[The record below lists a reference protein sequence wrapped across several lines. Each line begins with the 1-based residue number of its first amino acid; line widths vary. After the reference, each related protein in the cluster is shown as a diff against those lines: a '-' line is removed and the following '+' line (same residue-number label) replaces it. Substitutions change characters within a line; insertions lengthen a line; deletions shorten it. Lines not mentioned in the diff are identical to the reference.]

1 MKEED
6 IEYSQEKAEEL
17 REWMGT
23 HSLPD
28 VAAAADI
35 TLADVEKY
43 ATGAKRI
50 TRAVWKKLAR
60 ALNQLDFERE
70 NAPGDW
76 SKVGCPDEVEFA
88 AYKSGSPKNVGI
100 AVRFSE
106 KEWERVVKLFPP
118 DTDIEKCVRAFI
130 LNGLRDE
137 VLRMLYVPQRY
148 KEVPGGFDAG
158 GEDGL
163 NERFLFER
171 DGCRVVIELA
181 EGELEGL
188 MEDGEEGVFSNQR
201 RLFAEHVF
209 MTEYDRRA
217 NGAVFDSEWKERA
230 IEAEAKLD
238 GIGRILRSK
247 PMQE

>member
-1 MKEED
+1 MSNAKNAERL
-6 IEYSQEKAEEL
+6 EKL
-17 REWMGT
+17 QGIMSV

-28 VAAAADI
+28 IAAAANVP
-35 TLADVEKY
+35 LLEAELY
-43 ATGAKRI
+43 ATGRKVMPDKVWEKLNSAI
-50 TRAVWKKLAR
+50 IAADYERAM
-60 ALNQLDFERE
+60 ALKDR
-70 NAPGDW
+70 
-76 SKVGCPDEVEFA
+76 SKVVYPDEEEFA

-118 DTDIEKCVRAFI
+118 DTDIEKCVREFI

-158 GEDGL
+158 GEEGL

-217 NGAVFDSEWKERA
+217 NGDEFDSEWKERA
-230 IEAEAKLD
+230 LEAEAKLD

>member
-17 REWMGT
+17 REWMGP
-23 HSLPD
+23 HALPD
-28 VAAAADI
+28 VAAAANI
-35 TLADVEKY
+35 TLADVERY
-43 ATGAKRI
+43 ATGEKRI

-60 ALNQLDFERE
+60 ALKQLDFERE

-76 SKVGCPDEVEFA
+76 SKVVYPDEVEFA

-118 DTDIEKCVRAFI
+118 NTDIEKSIRAFI
-130 LNGLRDE
+130 LNGLNDE
-137 VLRMLYVPQRY
+137 MRRALYVPERY
-148 KEVPGGFDAG
+148 NPNCPGGDFAYEEG
-158 GEDGL
+158 PE
-163 NERFLFER
+163 ERYLFER
-171 DGCRVVIELA
+171 SGCRVVVELA
-181 EGELEGL
+181 GCELEGL

-201 RLFAEHVF
+201 RLFAEQVF

-217 NGAVFDSEWKERA
+217 NGDEFDSEWKERA